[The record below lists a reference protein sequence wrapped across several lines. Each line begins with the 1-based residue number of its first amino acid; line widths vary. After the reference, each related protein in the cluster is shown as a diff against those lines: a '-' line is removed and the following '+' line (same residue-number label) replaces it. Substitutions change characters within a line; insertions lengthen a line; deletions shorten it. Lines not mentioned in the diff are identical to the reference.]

1 MASTNKTKNL
11 KLSQF
16 EAGDKP
22 SFISDYS
29 ADMAKIDNAFTEV
42 APPIPIESEL
52 GLTATQLDRLY
63 IDASGIVRCKPNV

>member
-1 MASTNKTKNL
+1 MASTSKTKNL

-29 ADMAKIDNAFTEV
+29 ADMAKIDNAFTAV
-42 APPIPIESEL
+42 APPIPDDGNL

-63 IDASGIVRCKPNV
+63 IDTSGIVRCKP

>member
-16 EAGDKP
+16 AAGDKP

-42 APPIPIESEL
+42 APPVPDDQNL
-52 GLTATQLDRLY
+52 GLTAAQLDRLY
-63 IDASGIVRCKPNV
+63 IDKSGIVRCKP

>member
-11 KLSQF
+11 QLSQF

-29 ADMAKIDNAFTEV
+29 SDMAKIDNAFTAV
-42 APPIPIESEL
+42 APPVPPDSGL

-63 IDASGIVRCKPNV
+63 IDSSGIVRCKK

>member
-11 KLSQF
+11 QLSQF
-16 EAGDKP
+16 EPGDKP

-29 ADMAKIDNAFTEV
+29 SDMAKIDKAFTEV
-42 APPIPIESEL
+42 APPVPLDSAL

-63 IDASGIVRCKPNV
+63 IDSSGIVRCKE